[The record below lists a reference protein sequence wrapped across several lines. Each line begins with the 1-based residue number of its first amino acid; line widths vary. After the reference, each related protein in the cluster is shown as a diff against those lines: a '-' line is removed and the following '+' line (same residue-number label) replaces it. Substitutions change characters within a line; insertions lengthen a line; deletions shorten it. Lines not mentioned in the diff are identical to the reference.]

1 MRSFQQFL
9 TSGQYVSTKKI
20 PFYLH
25 WTRQCYAFCR
35 KDLKKHLTNEDV
47 ENFTSNLSKRKE
59 KWQVEQAKEAI
70 ELYMF
75 FKSRPSRIIKT
86 TNDQRAQWETVAGEM
101 IKIIRLKHLAL
112 TTERTYLGWVRS
124 FRQYIGNV
132 PPFKLSNAHL
142 KSFLTHLAVDRRV
155 AASTQNQAFN
165 ALLFLFKNV
174 LEIDVGD
181 ISNTVRAKRKRY
193 LPVVLSRDEIGSLF
207 SHLTGINHLVARVLY
222 GCGLR
227 LKECLQLRI
236 KDIDFDRNCFV
247 VRGGKGDKDRQT
259 VLPASLR
266 EDLKAQISATEFYY
280 RKDRE
285 MDVPGVELPGGL
297 ERKFPNA
304 GKEWAW
310 QWVFPSW
317 KLSVDPRS
325 KIVRRHHL
333 HPSNLQKHIKRA
345 AQRAEIPKRVTVH
358 TLRHSFATHLL
369 EDGCEI
375 RTIQVLLGHTS
386 LRTTMIYTHVA
397 GKNLIGVSSPLDKIS
412 VADKL
417 PIISKPAP
425 IL

>member
-1 MRSFQQFL
+1 MKDFQQFL
-9 TSGQYVSTKKI
+9 TSGNYVSAKKVQ
-20 PFYLH
+20 FYMH

-35 KDLKKHLTNEDV
+35 KDVKDSVTSAEIQ
-47 ENFTSNLSKRKE
+47 EFISNLSKRKE
-59 KWQVEQAKEAI
+59 KWQVEQAREAI
-70 ELYMF
+70 ELYVF
-75 FKSRPSRIIKT
+75 FKNRPSKTIKT
-86 TNDQRAQWETVAGEM
+86 TGDQRAQWEVVTDEM
-101 IKIIRLKHLAL
+101 IKILRLKHLAL
-112 TTERTYLGWVRS
+112 TTERTYLGWVKS
-124 FRQYIGNV
+124 FRHYLGNV
-132 PPFKLSNAHL
+132 PPSKLNNAHL

-165 ALLFLFKNV
+165 ALLFLFKYV

-193 LPVVLSRDEIGSLF
+193 LPVVLSQNEIGSLF

-236 KDIDFDRNCFV
+236 KDIDFDRDCV
-247 VRGGKGDKDRQT
+247 VIRGGKGDKDRQT

-266 EDLKAQISATEFYY
+266 DDLKAQIDEIKSLY

-297 ERKFPNA
+297 ERKLPNA

-333 HPSNLQKHIKRA
+333 HPSNLQKHVKKA
-345 AQRAEIPKRVTVH
+345 AQKAKIPKRVTVH

-369 EDGCEI
+369 EDGCDI
-375 RTIQVLLGHTS
+375 RTIQVLLGHSS

-397 GKNLIGVSSPLDKIS
+397 GKNLIGVNSPLDKMP
-412 VADKL
+412 L
-417 PIISKPAP
+417 NYR
-425 IL
+425 